1 MQRGGHVKT
10 RVGEEMVGARFWE
23 VAGFVNG
30 VWSTRAQVLWVR
42 ASKSTNLA
50 FRGHHRSCCV

>member
-1 MQRGGHVKT
+1 MKT